1 MYKNT
6 GLITAFSV
14 LVFDSSNLI
23 NNLLVISSNLKKIII
38 DNFEIINKNEYKD
51 FNNTIVN
58 YTNKFE
64 INSEILLIIHA
75 DFDLIELK
83 KNPFL

>member
-1 MYKNT
+1 LYKNT

-14 LVFDSSNLI
+14 LVFASSNLI

-83 KNPFL
+83 KNKI